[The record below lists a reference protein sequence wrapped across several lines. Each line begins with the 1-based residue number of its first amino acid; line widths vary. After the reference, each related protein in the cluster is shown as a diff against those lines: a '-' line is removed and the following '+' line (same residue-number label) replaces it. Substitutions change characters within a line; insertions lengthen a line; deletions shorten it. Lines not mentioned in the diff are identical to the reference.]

1 MKKEYNETIVGSLD
15 RQEEM
20 MSIQANRKTAL
31 YCRLSRDDELQ
42 GESNSITNQKK
53 DVKPVCQ
60 AEWLFS
66 V

>member
-1 MKKEYNETIVGSLD
+1 MKKEYNTNIVGRLD
-15 RQEEM
+15 RQEEN

-53 DVKPVCQ
+53 DFKPVCQ
-60 AEWLFS
+60 AKWLFS